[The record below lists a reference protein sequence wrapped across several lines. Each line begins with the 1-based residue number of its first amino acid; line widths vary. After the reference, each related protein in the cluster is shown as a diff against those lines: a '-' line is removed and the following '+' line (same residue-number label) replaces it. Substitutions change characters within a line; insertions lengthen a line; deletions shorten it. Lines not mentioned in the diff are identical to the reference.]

1 MGKHI
6 LVIGGFS
13 IMHKRL
19 KKLGAKMTL
28 INVSTEIKSNENG
41 TYHRVIGVPKD
52 NSMNEWLEIAAFFH
66 NIDPFDGIA
75 CFHEMDQEKAAY
87 IALELQLF
95 YLEPKVIER
104 TRNKIL
110 MRSILREYG
119 VDKTKNAIVNTTDEI
134 SSFAQKHGYPIIL
147 KPVDG
152 WGSIGVAKIENAEE
166 LEHALGWYQTADF
179 GSGMIVEEYLAG
191 KEFSVEAFSENGI
204 HKIMCITEKFKEEQH
219 FVEVGHRLPYQGVYS
234 DYERSIHEFVQHA
247 LTSIGITHGPS
258 HTEIILTIDGPKI
271 IETHTRLGGDYI
283 PELINMASG
292 VDLLDLWAKQAMG
305 ESIINEIPQT
315 PNMKKSAAIWY
326 GTPSTSGLVKEII
339 GEEEAKSTAGVA
351 RVEILQKQGNKITG
365 MKDSFS
371 RSACVL
377 ATGENTDLAM
387 SNAQLALSK
396 IQFVIEDEQSE
407 EVIVCSS

>member
-1 MGKHI
+1 
-6 LVIGGFS
+6 
-13 IMHKRL
+13 
-19 KKLGAKMTL
+19 
-28 INVSTEIKSNENG
+28 
-41 TYHRVIGVPKD
+41 
-52 NSMNEWLEIAAFFH
+52 
-66 NIDPFDGIA
+66 
-75 CFHEMDQEKAAY
+75 
-87 IALELQLF
+87 
-95 YLEPKVIER
+95 
-104 TRNKIL
+104 
-110 MRSILREYG
+110 
-119 VDKTKNAIVNTTDEI
+119 
-134 SSFAQKHGYPIIL
+134 
-147 KPVDG
+147 
-152 WGSIGVAKIENAEE
+152 
-166 LEHALGWYQTADF
+166 
-179 GSGMIVEEYLAG
+179 
-191 KEFSVEAFSENGI
+191 
-204 HKIMCITEKFKEEQH
+204 MCITEKFKEEQH

-258 HTEIILTIDGPKI
+258 HTEIILTIDGPKV

-292 VDLLDLWAKQAMG
+292 IDLLDLWAKQAMG

-326 GTPSTSGLVKEII
+326 GTPSTAGLVKEII
-339 GEEEAKSTAGVA
+339 GEEEAQSTAGVT

-407 EVIVCSS
+407 EVVVCSS